1 MSFVCATQRLGRAPS
16 REPVRITFLGTGT
29 STGVP
34 VIGCDCA
41 TCQSSDSRDRRWRP
55 SIYIQLDDG
64 AAVLVDASPDLRAQ
78 ALTFDVR
85 RVDLILLT
93 HGHADHVLGL
103 DDVRIYNFRQ
113 RGAIPC
119 YGDLRTVGSV
129 RQMFAYVF
137 DPATPRGGGL
147 PQLQL
152 RALAGPFSFARRTFI
167 PVPLRHGTLPVL
179 GYRLGAFAYL
189 TDCSE
194 IPDVSWPLLEGLDV
208 LVLDALRRRPHSTHF
223 NLDQAVEAAGR
234 IGAKATYFTHM
245 THDLPHAETCAR
257 LPGGIALAH
266 DGLVLS
272 VNEQTNVAAMAGV
285 ADSVQAIS

>member
-1 MSFVCATQRLGRAPS
+1 MRV
-16 REPVRITFLGTGT
+16 TFLGTGT

-41 TCQSSDSRDRRWRP
+41 TCQSSDSKDRRWRP

-64 AAVLVDASPDLRAQ
+64 ASVLVDASPDLRAQ

-113 RGAIPC
+113 RTEIPC
-119 YGDLRTVGSV
+119 LGDSRTVGSV

-137 DPATPRGGGL
+137 DPTTPRGGGL
-147 PQLQL
+147 PQLAL

-189 TDCSE
+189 TDCNE
-194 IPDVSWPLLEGLDV
+194 IPDVSWPLLEDLDV

-223 NLDQAVEAAGR
+223 SVEQAVQVAGR
-234 IGAKATYFTHM
+234 IGARRTYFTHM
-245 THDLPHAETCAR
+245 THDLLHAETCAQ
-257 LPGGIALAH
+257 LPDSMSLAH
-266 DGLVLS
+266 DGLVLD
-272 VNEQTNVAAMAGV
+272 VDEQTNAAVLAGV
-285 ADSVQAIS
+285 ADSVRSIS